1 MNPPWKDNRYSLIQ
15 WTCSYHKRRYRIRKT
30 ASMQWYN
37 PRLWSYRKT
46 WRNVTHPSDVSASR
60 CRGSL
65 FFPSNSGQESSA
77 AAVLACAIVPSEK
90 QTRGRAWL
98 ESHVY
103 LSIFLSINLSIC
115 LSIYHFFYPSIYRAN
130 YLSIY
135 LSICLSINQIL
146 SLYIYISLSLS
157 VYLSTC
163 LSVYLSVY
171 VSTHLFLYLSWY
183 LTICLCVY
191 VSICLSR
198 HLFL

>member
-65 FFPSNSGQESSA
+65 FSPSNSGQESSA

-103 LSIFLSINLSIC
+103 LLIYLSIYRSIYLYVCLSINFSIHLSIELTISLSIC
-115 LSIYHFFYPSIYRAN
+115 LSVYLSIKFSLSLHIYIYLSISLSICLSV

-135 LSICLSINQIL
+135 LSM
-146 SLYIYISLSLS
+146 SLPIY
-157 VYLSTC
+157 
-163 LSVYLSVY
+163 
-171 VSTHLFLYLSWY
+171 F
-183 LTICLCVY
+183 
-191 VSICLSR
+191 SICLGI
-198 HLFL
+198 

>member
-1 MNPPWKDNRYSLIQ
+1 MLPIPP
-15 WTCSYHKRRYRIRKT
+15 TCLPHGVAAACFFLAT
-30 ASMQWYN
+30 ADRN
-37 PRLWSYRKT
+37 LRLPLCWRAPSCRQKYRKT

-65 FFPSNSGQESSA
+65 FSPSNSGQESSA

-103 LSIFLSINLSIC
+103 LSIDLSINLSINLSIC
-115 LSIYHFFYPSIYRAN
+115 LSIYHVFYPSIYRAN

-146 SLYIYISLSLS
+146 SLSLYIYLSLYLS
-157 VYLSTC
+157 ICLPVYLSI
-163 LSVYLSVY
+163 YLSMSLPIY
-171 VSTHLFLYLSWY
+171 F
-183 LTICLCVY
+183 
-191 VSICLSR
+191 SICLGI
-198 HLFL
+198 